1 MKKFTIQ
8 NISFIVNN
16 KDKINILCFENKDN
30 KYILYSNNSLSDN
43 SDEMIDNN
51 IFIKFEFNEIFQI
64 MPKKRMN
71 ELFFTITTNNNIHT
85 LLWNNNPVYYLKN
98 SKNIIINNNI
108 LKLILSN
115 GLLFHKEKNIID
127 DILQNK
133 KNINQND
140 NIDIFKSI
148 HFSTNVDNNINIK
161 KIDHLIPIHNEKDD
175 NSTSDL
181 AEDKNDEKNN
191 QVNSTSDL
199 AEDKNDEKN
208 DQDNSTSD
216 LAEDKNHQDNSTSDL
231 LEEKNDQNNYTSDL
245 VEEKNDQNNYTSDL
259 LEEKNDQNNYTFH
272 LVEKINNEVNS
283 TSNLEKI
290 KNITNI
296 INEEKIDL
304 SNKKTEIENNV
315 FNLENVLM
323 DFNKLFQS
331 IHQKDTQSINTVSIN
346 AQSKDMSLINASL
359 KDTLSI
365 NAQSKDMLSK
375 DTSSINTV
383 SKDMQLKD
391 IKKIHKY
398 YTSKIQYLNIFY
410 KLITIKL
417 EYSNEL
423 NFLNLYQSSIMENNI
438 INKSNISF
446 ELNNNNSSYLILFF
460 NQKYLINKVNHTII
474 LTSLSNKKSQVIK
487 NKENFK
493 LGNYDYMLYNDGC
506 ILIPMMNKKIYDNN
520 YGTSYNLYIPY
531 SIKI

>member
-115 GLLFHKEKNIID
+115 GLLFHNPLNTNKEKNIID

-133 KNINQND
+133 
-140 NIDIFKSI
+140 NIDIYKSI
-148 HFSTNVDNNINIK
+148 HFSTNVDNNMNIK
-161 KIDHLIPIHNEKDD
+161 KIDNLIPIHNENDNNSTSNSEEKNNQKNDQD

-181 AEDKNDEKNN
+181 AEEKNDQKNDQDNSTYDLAEKKNNQKNDQDNSTYDLAKEKNN
-191 QVNSTSDL
+191 Q
-199 AEDKNDEKN
+199 KN

-216 LAEDKNHQDNSTSDL
+216 LAED
-231 LEEKNDQNNYTSDL
+231 NNY
-245 VEEKNDQNNYTSDL
+245 
-259 LEEKNDQNNYTFH
+259 
-272 LVEKINNEVNS
+272 EVNS
-283 TSNLEKI
+283 IADLAEDKNHEINSRSNLEKI

-346 AQSKDMSLINASL
+346 AQSKDM
-359 KDTLSI
+359 
-365 NAQSKDMLSK
+365 QSKDTQSINTVSK
-375 DTSSINTV
+375 DTQSINTV

-391 IKKIHKY
+391 IKKMHKY

-531 SIKI
+531 GTTI